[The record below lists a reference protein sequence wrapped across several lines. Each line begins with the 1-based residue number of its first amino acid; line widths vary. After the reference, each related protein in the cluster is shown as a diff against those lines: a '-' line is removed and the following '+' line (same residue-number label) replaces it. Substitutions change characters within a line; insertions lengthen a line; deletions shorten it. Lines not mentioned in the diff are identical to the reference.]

1 MISLYEFFFLL
12 LIFCALA
19 LLDSVLF
26 MFSFSS
32 WLMPLVGVCVCVSVC
47 RLNRFK
53 FNTML
58 LRPKFK
64 DCAQDIKMPV
74 LMQIVV
80 RRSSFCQFFSLL
92 SFLAR
97 LLFFSFL
104 LLMLFFFSAALKL
117 IYTEI
122 TIAIT
127 FFCPH
132 FSLFFFCSLRNF
144 HIDSPATCNVVSQID
159 DGRWMQSMTLHL
171 VDDIMWCQNAI
182 SLTPNDANGTKSKK
196 KQRKSDEKK
205 KTCLWVSGKGHS
217 RARTH
222 TEPSDRCQRTFFFF
236 RIFFSLEKIISHF
249 SFNVAIVSA
258 RHLKL
263 VSFRNF

>member
-1 MISLYEFFFLL
+1 MISLYDFFFLL

-19 LLDSVLF
+19 LFDSVLF

-32 WLMPLVGVCVCVSVC
+32 WLMPLVDVCVCVSVC

-80 RRSSFCQFFSLL
+80 RRFASFFFFALFPR
-92 SFLAR
+92 SFAL
-97 LLFFSFL
+97 LLFL
-104 LLMLFFFSAALKL
+104 VADVVFFSAALKL

-205 KTCLWVSGKGHS
+205 KHVCEFLAKATVEHAHTQSLRIVARELFFSFAFFFSGKNN
-217 RARTH
+217 
-222 TEPSDRCQRTFFFF
+222 
-236 RIFFSLEKIISHF
+236 F
-249 SFNVAIVSA
+249 SFLVQC
-258 RHLKL
+258 RDCECETLKIGFI
-263 VSFRNF
+263 S